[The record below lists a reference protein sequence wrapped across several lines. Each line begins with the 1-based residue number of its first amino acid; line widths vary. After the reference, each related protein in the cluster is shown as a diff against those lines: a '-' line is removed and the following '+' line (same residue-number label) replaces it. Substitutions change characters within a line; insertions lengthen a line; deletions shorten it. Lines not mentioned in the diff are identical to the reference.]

1 MLCNRDIIGTRCKV
15 AATMDRDTSHN
26 LNKEQIHRLCIR
38 ADENDCCMEQQGDD
52 IILKAPTEEDAAP
65 DRGLG
70 TAIHELFKPFG
81 GVELE
86 IPPREPMIVT
96 EFSTPPRSH

>member
-1 MLCNRDIIGTRCKV
+1 ME
-15 AATMDRDTSHN
+15 RDTSHN

-38 ADENDCCMEQQGDD
+38 ADENDCCKEQQGDD
-52 IILKAPTEEDAAP
+52 TILEAQTEEDAAP

-81 GVELE
+81 GVELA
-86 IPPREPMIVT
+86 IPPREPMIVRA
-96 EFSTPPRSH
+96 FSTPPRSC